1 MNGLDAV
8 LLLVLGVAAVRGF
21 FRGFIV
27 EVCSLFGLVLGIWA
41 GVHLNARAA
50 AWMGLD
56 AHQEVLSF
64 VVVFLAALAF
74 MHLIGRALTRVIDL
88 AQLGL
93 PNKIAG
99 VLFGLLRSAFVL
111 SVVLNLLSASD
122 FGGLGT
128 RVDEAASGS
137 VAHGPVKAFA
147 PMVLPVLRETKWV
160 ERAIDRITEEAAA
173 DRSLTLM
180 PSPPRSPVAPF
191 PRGTP
196 AWRHRR
202 CSRS

>member
-1 MNGLDAV
+1 MNWLDAV
-8 LLLVLGVAAVRGF
+8 LLLVFGVAAVRGF

-74 MHLIGRALTRVIDL
+74 MHLIGRTLTKVIDL

-99 VLFGLLRSAFVL
+99 VLFGLLRSAFVF
-111 SVVLNLLSASD
+111 SVVLNLWSAWD

-128 RVDEAASGS
+128 RVEEAASGS

-147 PMVLPVLRETKWV
+147 PMVLPVLGETKWV

-173 DRSLTLM
+173 D
-180 PSPPRSPVAPF
+180 
-191 PRGTP
+191 
-196 AWRHRR
+196 
-202 CSRS
+202 